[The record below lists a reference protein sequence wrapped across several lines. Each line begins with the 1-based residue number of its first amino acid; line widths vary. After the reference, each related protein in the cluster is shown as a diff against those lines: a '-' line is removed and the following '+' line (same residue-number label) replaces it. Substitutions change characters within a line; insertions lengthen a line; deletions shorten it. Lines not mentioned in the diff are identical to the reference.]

1 MSTILVT
8 GASGFVGSHV
18 VPELIDAG
26 HRVVALS
33 RSQRSAATVLGRL
46 DPGRQQAV
54 EIRDGDVV
62 RRETLAGAFVG
73 IDAVVHL
80 AAIPR
85 DRDGGATLRLV
96 NTEGTRNVVVAARD
110 AGVRRFVHLGALGV
124 EDLPELHYASSKA
137 KAEALVRE
145 SGLDWTILRPSLLFG
160 ERDGFF
166 NILAGLVRI
175 SPLVVP
181 IPGRGDAR
189 FQPLAISDLA
199 RIVAQALGAPDTIGR
214 SFDLGGPRVWTYRE
228 ILVEV
233 LSAMGKRRAIL
244 PMPVPLIALV
254 ARSAELT
261 GIPFPVA
268 SDQLRQLRLDNVGPI
283 DAVRRE
289 FGFEPLDMA
298 GRLDYLRR
306 RLRDQEPPLAQAPPD
321 ANAGGIMEA

>member
-8 GASGFVGSHV
+8 GGSGFVGSHV
-18 VPELIDAG
+18 VPTLIDAG

-33 RSQRSAATVLGRL
+33 RSDRSAAAVLGRL
-46 DPGRQQAV
+46 DPGRRSAL

-62 RRETLAGAFVG
+62 RRETLPSALVG

-96 NTEGTRNVVVAARD
+96 NTEGTRNLVVAARD

-124 EDLPELHYASSKA
+124 EDVAELHYASSKA

-166 NILAGLVRI
+166 NILADLVRM

-199 RIVAQALGAPDTIGR
+199 RIVALALAGRDAIGG

-233 LSAMGKRRAIL
+233 LAAMGKRRVIV

-283 DAVRRE
+283 DGVRRE

-298 GRLDYLRR
+298 GRLGYLRR
-306 RLRDQEPPLAQAPPD
+306 KLRDQESVAAPAPRE
-321 ANAGGIMEA
+321 AGAGGIMGA